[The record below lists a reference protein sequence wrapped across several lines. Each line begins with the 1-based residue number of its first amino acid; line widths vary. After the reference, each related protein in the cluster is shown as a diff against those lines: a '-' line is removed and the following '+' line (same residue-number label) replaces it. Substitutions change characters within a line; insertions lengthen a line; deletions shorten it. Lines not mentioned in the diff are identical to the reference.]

1 MKLIMKKTYI
11 TPDLTYVN
19 LMNEDILTS
28 SVTDVDIVL
37 EAPENWFGQ

>member
-1 MKLIMKKTYI
+1 MKKTYI

-19 LMNEDILTS
+19 LMNEDILTT
-28 SVTDVDIVL
+28 SVTDADIVL

>member
-1 MKLIMKKTYI
+1 MKKTYI

-19 LMNEDILTS
+19 LMNEDILTTS
-28 SVTDVDIVL
+28 GVTDVDIVL